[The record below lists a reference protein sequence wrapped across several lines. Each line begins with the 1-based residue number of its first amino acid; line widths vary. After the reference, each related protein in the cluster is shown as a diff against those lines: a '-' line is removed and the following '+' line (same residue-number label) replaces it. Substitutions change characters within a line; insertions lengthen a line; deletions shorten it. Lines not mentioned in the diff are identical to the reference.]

1 MSGHGPIFS
10 PCERTAMA
18 LYRLGH
24 GAGVRAT
31 AILFSMSEGWVTT
44 HTMTF
49 VKLVREKLG
58 HVLQWP
64 SVEEQEDISRA
75 FQNRTGFE

>member
-1 MSGHGPIFS
+1 
-10 PCERTAMA
+10 MA

-31 AILFSMSEGWVTT
+31 AILFDMSEGWVTT

-49 VKLVREKLG
+49 IKLVLEKLG

-64 SVEEQEDISRA
+64 SVEEQEIIERA
-75 FQNRTGFE
+75 FHDRTGFE